1 MYMMKDGHIME
12 SGVHF
17 TVPYD
22 VARMKAAGYIEIPKE
37 DWEYYIGLRGSGD
50 NGTGYIRDPK
60 TGKPVSAP
68 PYVPTVEEKV
78 EALDNQYAADKKVLA
93 NYYLDAALAGDTDTQ
108 NALRD
113 EMTALNE
120 QYDADVKALKGE

>member
-1 MYMMKDGHIME
+1 MKDGHIME

-22 VARMKAAGYIEIPKE
+22 VARMKADGYIEISKE

-68 PYVPTVEEKV
+68 AYVPTVGEKV

-120 QYDADVKALKGE
+120 QYDADVKTAKGE